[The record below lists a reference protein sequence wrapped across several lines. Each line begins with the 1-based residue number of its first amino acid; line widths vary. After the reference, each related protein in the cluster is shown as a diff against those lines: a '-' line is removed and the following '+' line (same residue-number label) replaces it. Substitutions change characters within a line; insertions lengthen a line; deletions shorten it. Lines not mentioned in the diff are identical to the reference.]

1 MFTSFMSIAVSVVLG
16 LSPVLAHPAP
26 APSPAIIDNDGVLRT
41 PASVAYLV
49 EERVMTLTAYSS
61 SADETDS
68 TPFITASGSKTR
80 HGVVASNDLPFG
92 TRIRIQDKFGDR
104 VFTVEDRMHR
114 RYTGKEY
121 MDLWMPSK
129 HEALRFGV
137 VRNATV
143 EILKNPQ
150 NMSVSLA
157 QPQ

>member
-1 MFTSFMSIAVSVVLG
+1 MSIAVSVVLG
-16 LSPVLAHPAP
+16 LSPVLSPPAP

-92 TRIRIQDKFGDR
+92 RSFEATTQRLKF
-104 VFTVEDRMHR
+104 
-114 RYTGKEY
+114 
-121 MDLWMPSK
+121 S
-129 HEALRFGV
+129 
-137 VRNATV
+137 
-143 EILKNPQ
+143 
-150 NMSVSLA
+150 
-157 QPQ
+157 